1 MTQIKSKNDES
12 ELHTEGDRSPILEIK
27 GLRVYFQKRRN
38 IIGRRQIIH
47 AVDDVTLTISPGEIL
62 SLVGESGSGKSTL
75 ARTIVKLNQ
84 PTAGEISY
92 RGNDVF
98 KLGRGETKRFRRRVQ
113 MIFQDPYESLNPHS
127 TAFESVI
134 EPPIIHGLVPRG
146 REMRIAFVDKLLK
159 MVGLDPATRRDRY
172 PHQLSGG
179 ERQRVAIAR
188 ALSLEPD
195 LLIADEPVS
204 MLDVSIRLGVLHL
217 LQTLKEELK
226 LTYLFITHDLGV
238 ARYIS
243 TRIAVMYFGK
253 IIEIAQTDE
262 LINHPLHHYT
272 NLLLSSVPGSE
283 IQQAATTKIDVEYAS
298 NLADPP
304 SGCRFHPRC
313 PAAKEKCSTEEPK
326 LVELTAGHYVACH
339 YPLTGQLPQTTTTSA
354 A

>member
-1 MTQIKSKNDES
+1 MTQIESTNDVAES
-12 ELHTEGDRSPILEIK
+12 LTEDNHRPILEIK
-27 GLRVYFQKRRN
+27 GLKVYFQKRRN
-38 IIGRRQIIH
+38 IIGRKQIIH
-47 AVDDVTLTISPGEIL
+47 AVDDVALAVAPGEVL

-84 PTAGEISY
+84 PTAGEIFY
-92 RGNDVF
+92 RGKDVF
-98 KLGRGETKRFRRRVQ
+98 KLRREETKRFRRRVQ

-127 TAFESVI
+127 TAFESII
-134 EPPIIHGLVPRG
+134 EPSIIHGLVPRTK
-146 REMRIAFVDKLLK
+146 EARIAVVNRLLRL
-159 MVGLDPATRRDRY
+159 VGLDPATRRDRY

-253 IIEIAQTDE
+253 IVEIAQNEE
-262 LINHPLHHYT
+262 LITHPLHHYT

-283 IQQAATTKIDVEYAS
+283 IQHAITTKIDVEYAS

-313 PAAKEKCSTEEPK
+313 PAAKEKCSIEEPR
-326 LVELTAGHYVACH
+326 LIELTAGHYVACH
-339 YPLTGQLPQTTTTSA
+339 YPLGQESTN
-354 A
+354 

>member
-1 MTQIKSKNDES
+1 MNQTTPANAADANPPIERDTK
-12 ELHTEGDRSPILEIK
+12 PILEIS
-27 GLRVYFQKRRN
+27 GLKVFFQKRRRM
-38 IIGRRQIIH
+38 IGPKLTIH
-47 AVDDVTLTISPGEIL
+47 AVDDVTLTIDPGEIL

-84 PTAGEISY
+84 PTAGEILY
-92 RGNDVF
+92 RGQNVF
-98 KLGRGETKRFRRRVQ
+98 ELGKEETKTFRRHVQ

-127 TAFESVI
+127 TVFESVI
-134 EPPIIHGLVPRG
+134 EPSVIHGLVPRSK
-146 REMRIAFVDKLLK
+146 RARTNVVDRLLK
-159 MVGLDPATRRDRY
+159 LVGLDPDTRRDRY

-204 MLDVSIRLGVLHL
+204 MLDVSIRLGILHL
-217 LQTLKEELK
+217 LQTLKDELK

-243 TRIAVMYFGK
+243 NRIAVMYFGK
-253 IIEIAQTDE
+253 IIEIAKTDE
-262 LINHPLHHYT
+262 LINNPFHHYT

-283 IQQAATTKIDVEYAS
+283 ISQTSAKVDVEYAS

-313 PAAKEKCSTEEPK
+313 PNAKEKCSLEEPK
-326 LVELTAGHYVACH
+326 LTELAPGHYVACH
-339 YPLTGQLPQTTTTSA
+339 FPLSEES
-354 A
+354 

>member
-1 MTQIKSKNDES
+1 LIQIKSTEEGQS
-12 ELHTEGDRSPILEIK
+12 HTEDHRTPILEIRDLK
-27 GLRVYFQKRRN
+27 VYFQKRQG

-47 AVDDVTLTISPGEIL
+47 AVDNVSLTIAPGEIL

-84 PTAGEISY
+84 PTAGEILY
-92 RGNDVF
+92 RGKNIF
-98 KLGRGETKRFRRRVQ
+98 KLGREETKGFRRRVQ

-134 EPPIIHGLVPRG
+134 EPPIIHALIPRSKTT
-146 REMRIAFVDKLLK
+146 RIALVERLLK
-159 MVGLDPATRRDRY
+159 LVGLDPATRMDRY

-217 LQTLKEELK
+217 LQTLKDELK

-238 ARYIS
+238 ARYIG

-253 IIEIAQTDE
+253 IVEIAQTDE

-272 NLLLSSVPGSE
+272 NLLLSSIPGSE
-283 IQQAATTKIDVEYAS
+283 IQQVATEKIDVEYAS
-298 NLADPP
+298 NLANPP
-304 SGCRFHPRC
+304 SGCRFHTRC
-313 PAAKEKCSTEEPK
+313 PLAKEKCSIEEPK
-326 LVELTAGHYVACH
+326 LVELASGHYAACH
-339 YPLTGQLPQTTTTSA
+339 YPLTGQLPQSS
-354 A
+354 

>member
-1 MTQIKSKNDES
+1 LSQTKSN
-12 ELHTEGDRSPILEIK
+12 ELSASLSTDNRQPILEVK
-27 GLRVYFQKRRN
+27 GLKVYFTKRRN

-47 AVDDVTLTISPGEIL
+47 AVDDVDLRIDAGEVL

-75 ARTIVKLNQ
+75 ARSIVRLTQ
-84 PTAGEISY
+84 PTAGKILY
-92 RGNDVF
+92 RGKDV
-98 KLGRGETKRFRRRVQ
+98 LGMGREETKAFRRRVQ

-127 TAFESVI
+127 TAFEAII
-134 EPPIIHGLVPRG
+134 EPSIIHGLVPHSKG
-146 REMRIAFVDKLLK
+146 AKISVVDRLLK
-159 MVGLDPATRRDRY
+159 LVGLDPATRRNRY

-204 MLDVSIRLGVLHL
+204 MLDVSIRLGILHL
-217 LQTLKEELK
+217 LQTLKDELK

-238 ARYIS
+238 ARYIG

-253 IIEIAQTDE
+253 IIEVAQTDE

-283 IQQAATTKIDVEYAS
+283 TKQDVTAKIDVEYAS
-298 NLADPP
+298 NLAAPP
-304 SGCRFHPRC
+304 SGCRFHTRC
-313 PAAKEKCSTEEPK
+313 PAAKEKCSVEEPK
-326 LVELTAGHYVACH
+326 LIELSAGHYVACH
-339 YPLTGQLPQTTTTSA
+339 YPLYDA
-354 A
+354 